1 MRDKTYV
8 VSLQEMMDVFFP
20 GAPSKDSKTIPNIF
34 TAVPKFGLDR
44 EMYDYITKAL
54 NNSKQFNK
62 VQFITTAYKPDR
74 SDTSKQTVDCGM
86 YNCGAVPK
94 PEYTDAQEESR
105 RMVWALI
112 ELLIECK
119 LDPVNQDPFDERFQ
133 NNEAVAEKRR
143 EVLGQSLSYVEL
155 AFKYQQREF
164 IFMVLFLG
172 RYARVVRFDRSGIV
186 ASEKIDYAERGAELT
201 TFLVR
206 YARLGPTNRG
216 HDPTASRISRTDPLW
231 EQLKT
236 HGADAAKKDSEDHVQ
251 KLFNETLDEQWPWWK
266 LSVPDEESGV
276 KHWFAVGKPHF
287 YAGGVAC
294 RGTRGYVAAPL
305 NDDGEVDP
313 EAEFVYLKDAW
324 RVDHEGMEKEG
335 IILKALN
342 DAKVPYVPTLLYH
355 GDLDQRTRS
364 YEEWFDKHKD
374 KPEEKCPLKSHQH
387 YRLVVAEVGKSLSE
401 FETGFQLVWALF
413 CCISA
418 HEKACAAG
426 YIHRDISAGNILLY
440 KDENNKWV
448 GLLNDWEL
456 SKKFVNGATEGGGR
470 QLDRTGTW
478 QFMSALTL
486 LDTSKLIEVADDLES
501 FFHVLIYYAI
511 RYLPHNLADNA
522 VGRFLYNYF
531 DDYTDGVSG
540 FTCGPAKYYA
550 MKTGVIDLTLIAD
563 STCNGQGKKIQPLE
577 FFTPKPDSTPSD
589 NHETA
594 EANGGS
600 HDANEH
606 PINALVTEL
615 LGAFQALYAQYL
627 VQSAKEH
634 HWNATP
640 SLDLTPDAVALLA
653 EMEAE
658 ESQNAST
665 SRAARATSGQG
676 GAAIDSSLAD
686 KVKAHAPMKKLILRY
701 IAYATWPKDDK
712 GKDKKP
718 REGYVP
724 AKENTAVGSTA
735 VRTGSKR
742 GFEEGEEPMSKQVR
756 NFA

>member
-1 MRDKTYV
+1 MRDKTYI
-8 VSLQEMMDVFFP
+8 VSLQEMMDTFLP
-20 GAPSKDSKTIPNIF
+20 APSKNSKTIPNIF
-34 TAVPKFGLDR
+34 TAVPKFTSEKD
-44 EMYDYITKAL
+44 MYPYVTKAL

-62 VQFITTAYKPDR
+62 VEFVTTAYKPDR
-74 SDTSKQTVDCGM
+74 SDTSKQTIDCGM
-86 YNCGAVPK
+86 YDSGNVPK

-143 EVLGQSLSYVEL
+143 EVLGQILSYVEL

-164 IFMVLFLG
+164 VFMVLFLG

-266 LSVPDEESGV
+266 LSVPDEESDV
-276 KHWFAVGKPHF
+276 LRWFAVGKPHF

-313 EAEFVYLKDAW
+313 EAKFVYLKDAW
-324 RVDHEGMEKEG
+324 RVDHEGMEQEG
-335 IILKALN
+335 TILKALN
-342 DAKVPYVPTLLYH
+342 DAKVPYVPTLIYH

-364 YEEWFDKHKD
+364 YEEWFDKHKH
-374 KPEEKCPLKSHQH
+374 KPEEKCPLKSYQH
-387 YRLVVAEVGKSLSE
+387 YRLVVAEVGKPLSE
-401 FETGFQLVWALF
+401 FKDGAQLVWALC
-413 CCISA
+413 CCIIA

-440 KDENNKWV
+440 QDKNNEWG

-456 SKKFVNGATEGGGR
+456 SKRFVQGETQSGGR
-470 QLDRTGTW
+470 QPDRTGTW
-478 QFMSALTL
+478 QFMSVHVL
-486 LDTSKLIEVADDLES
+486 LKTTKLIEIPDDLES
-501 FFHVLIYYAI
+501 FFHVLIYYAV
-511 RYLPHNLADNA
+511 RFLPHNLADDL

-531 DDYTDGVSG
+531 DDYTDGAPG
-540 FTCGPAKYYA
+540 FTCGPAKYNA
-550 MKTGVIDLTLIAD
+550 INRGVIDLTPITGSA
-563 STCNGQGKKIQPLE
+563 GGGKDQKTHPLV
-577 FFTPKPDSTPSD
+577 FFLQHRDTPSD
-589 NHETA
+589 DKRATEEKDTSVTA
-594 EANGGS
+594 RGG
-600 HDANEH
+600 H
-606 PINALVTEL
+606 PISHLVTEL
-615 LGAFQALYAQYL
+615 LKAFQALYAKDEAEVPEIEVPKEGTSL
-627 VQSAKEH
+627 VKA
-634 HWNATP
+634 AM
-640 SLDLTPDAVALLA
+640 ALIH

-658 ESQNAST
+658 ESHDAPT
-665 SRAARATSGQG
+665 TAAQATSAQG
-676 GAAIDSSLAD
+676 GAAIDAKLAD
-686 KVKAHAPMKKLILRY
+686 KVTAHAPMRKLLLKHL
-701 IAYATWPKDDK
+701 AYATWPKDDK
-712 GKDKKP
+712 GEDKKP
-718 REGYVP
+718 HDGYVP

-742 GFEEGEEPMSKQVR
+742 PREEGEGSVSKR
-756 NFA
+756 MRSYA

>member
-1 MRDKTYV
+1 MRDKTYI
-8 VSLQEMMDVFFP
+8 VSLQEMMDN
-20 GAPSKDSKTIPNIF
+20 SETIPNIF
-34 TAVPKFGLDR
+34 TARD
-44 EMYDYITKAL
+44 MYDYISKAL
-54 NNSKQFNK
+54 NNYKQFNK
-62 VQFITTAYKPDR
+62 VEFVTTAYKPDR
-74 SDTSKQTVDCGM
+74 SDTSKQTIDCGM

-143 EVLGQSLSYVEL
+143 EVLGQILSYVEL

-164 IFMVLFLG
+164 VFMVLFLG

-276 KHWFAVGKPHF
+276 KRWFAVGKPHF

-342 DAKVPYVPTLLYH
+342 DAKVLYVPTLLYH

-364 YEEWFDKHKD
+364 YEEWFDKHRD
-374 KPEEKCPLKSHQH
+374 EPEEECPLKSHQH
-387 YRLVVAEVGKSLSE
+387 YRLVVAEVGKPLSE
-401 FETGFQLVWALF
+401 FETGAQLVWAL
-413 CCISA
+413 CSCIIA

-440 KDENNKWV
+440 RDKNNEWA

-456 SKKFVNGATEGGGR
+456 SKHFAQGKTQSGGR

-478 QFMSALTL
+478 QFMSVHTL
-486 LDTSKLIEVADDLES
+486 LKSTRMIEISDDLES

-511 RYLPHNLADNA
+511 RFLPHNLADSA

-550 MKTGVIDLTLIAD
+550 MKTGVIDLTLITD
-563 STCNGQGKKIQPLE
+563 SASGDKDQKEQPLM
-577 FFTPKPDSTPSD
+577 FFLPQDDTPSD
-589 NHETA
+589 ENGESIA
-594 EANGGS
+594 ESGG
-600 HDANEH
+600 H
-606 PINALVTEL
+606 PINDLVAEL
-615 LGAFQALYAQYL
+615 LKAFQALYAKDGTKIL
-627 VQSAKEH
+627 DTKVPKRGWAPAK
-634 HWNATP
+634 AMM
-640 SLDLTPDAVALLA
+640 AFLA

-658 ESQNAST
+658 ESPNAST
-665 SRAARATSGQG
+665 SAARATSAKD
-676 GAAIDSSLAD
+676 GAAVDPSLAE
-686 KVKAHAPMKKLILRY
+686 KVETHGPMKKLIFSHL
-701 IAYATWPKDDK
+701 AYATWPDDDK
-712 GKDKKP
+712 SEDKKP

-742 GFEEGEEPMSKQVR
+742 GFEEGEEPMSKRVR
-756 NFA
+756 SFA

>member
-1 MRDKTYV
+1 MRDKTYI
-8 VSLQEMMDVFFP
+8 VSLQEMMDTFLP
-20 GAPSKDSKTIPNIF
+20 APSKNSKTIPNIF
-34 TAVPKFGLDR
+34 TAVPKFTSEKD
-44 EMYDYITKAL
+44 MYPYVTNAL
-54 NNSKQFNK
+54 NNSKQFSK
-62 VQFITTAYKPDR
+62 VEFVTNAYKSDR
-74 SDTSKQTVDCGM
+74 SDSSKQTIDCGM

-143 EVLGQSLSYVEL
+143 EVLGQILSYVEL

-164 IFMVLFLG
+164 VFMVLFLG

-276 KHWFAVGKPHF
+276 KRWFAVGKPHF

-342 DAKVPYVPTLLYH
+342 DAKVSFVPTLLYH
-355 GDLDQRTRS
+355 GDLAQRTRS

-374 KPEEKCPLKSHQH
+374 KPDEKCPLKSHRH
-387 YRLVVAEVGKSLSE
+387 YRLVVAEVGKPLSE

-418 HEKACAAG
+418 HERACEVG

-440 KDENNKWV
+440 KTENKEWV

-486 LDTSKLIEVADDLES
+486 LDASKLIEIADDLES

-550 MKTGVIDLTLIAD
+550 MKTGVIDLTLITD
-563 STCNGQGKKIQPLE
+563 STHNGQGKKIQPLE
-577 FFTPKPDSTPSD
+577 FFMPPPDTPSD
-589 NHETA
+589 NHEKT
-594 EANGGS
+594 EGNGDS
-600 HDANEH
+600 DDSNEH

-615 LGAFQALYAQYL
+615 LKAFQSLYAEYL
-627 VQSAKEH
+627 AKTVKER
-634 HWNATP
+634 TP
-640 SLDLTPDAVALLA
+640 GQGTEGLSDFSETVMAAYQRIQAAKALR
-653 EMEAE
+653 
-658 ESQNAST
+658 AST
-665 SRAARATSGQG
+665 SAAQTTS
-676 GAAIDSSLAD
+676 ALAD
-686 KVKAHAPMKKLILRY
+686 GATGNPKLAGKVKAHGTMLEVIMGHLSGAV
-701 IAYATWPKDDK
+701 WPKNDK
-712 GKDKKP
+712 GDDKKP

-724 AKENTAVGSTA
+724 VKENTAVGSIIL
-735 VRTGSKR
+735 TGSKR
-742 GFEEGEEPMSKQVR
+742 PHEEDEGSVSKRVR
-756 NFA
+756 SYA